1 MTDTATRP
9 RFGRPVAPIG
19 ATPAPAA
26 TAPTA
31 PPAASLAAP
40 TPRRTLDGPVTID
53 NLAVE
58 DIARAVRE
66 VGFVIDDLADTLITA
81 APGFYVVLAEA
92 RDALRILHRACAD
105 RAPTFTEES
114 AA

>member
-19 ATPAPAA
+19 ATPPPAAPAL
-26 TAPTA
+26 PTA
-31 PPAASLAAP
+31 PPAVP

-53 NLAVE
+53 DLAVE
-58 DIARAVRE
+58 DVARAVRE
-66 VGFVIDDLADTLITA
+66 VGFVIDDLADKLITA

-105 RAPTFTEES
+105 RAPTFTEEY